1 MCIYM
6 CTCLCVCV
14 CLYACL
20 LAHFSVCMYVGLG
33 EYDTCIHASVCV
45 CVCVFLRKPITTVS
59 VVLDYMPKQHNMGR
73 GKGKQAY

>member
-45 CVCVFLRKPITTVS
+45 RVCVSEKADHHGLSGIGLHAK
-59 VVLDYMPKQHNMGR
+59 
-73 GKGKQAY
+73 AA